1 MIGKTQKTRVAAA
14 LAAVLG
20 AGVGTSQAAVQ
31 LAREGLGDAILL
43 PYYTVR
49 ADDMSGA
56 AWRTFIRLFN
66 SSENAVGVK
75 VRFRE
80 AENSRETLDFV
91 AWLSPKD
98 AFVVWTDPNADGQG
112 NPGIRTTDVS
122 CTNPTKEG
130 DNWRLLDPD
139 AEEGDAQFGVR
150 YELFKDAA
158 WSDPYADGGSAGID
172 RAREGHVEIIGVVQY
187 APGTQTADAVTHP
200 QGGEPSCV
208 GIENFNLGQ
217 TPSNEAFN
225 TADDVDN
232 VLAANSYLIRV
243 ETGQAVGV
251 EATVLANFAKKW
263 EDPVTGDIVNPATRM
278 LTELVTDDQK
288 PDLDSANPFS
298 RTEYLPAVE
307 VMPPTL
313 EDFATDVGIFPDYW
327 NQTLPDSSVPLGPP
341 EVVEPCS
348 SDEVPFRNLSRRLP
362 YPEFEGLFRIPP
374 EPGFVFPWVR
384 GGVDAVSA
392 VLTRSEVINEWAR
405 RSNPDAIV
413 QEIATQWVLTF
424 PTKHYYVDLQADET
438 IPTFAP
444 FNRDNIWPTLA
455 PVPYSSGGICP
466 PDAYW
471 PFEESF
477 QQNGGMSCND
487 FRASLYDYEENEKS
501 FTSPSPTDIPGLCY
515 ETNVV
520 TFGSSEDPTGAD
532 VGLTSTVGIEI
543 EETNFPSSDATE
555 GWAIFDLRQS
565 PSAGGIPGGDARGL
579 RGRWYVY
586 YGLPVIGFQITNF
599 QIGNGTVGNYAASND
614 HKYNRDIIREELN

>member
-66 SSENAVGVK
+66 TSDNAVAVK

-80 AENSRETLDFV
+80 AENSRESLDFV
-91 AWLSPKD
+91 VWLSPHD

-122 CTNPTKEG
+122 CTNPTKGG
-130 DNWRLLDPD
+130 DNWRKLDPD
-139 AEEGDAQFGVR
+139 AEPGDELFGVR

-158 WSDPYADGGSAGID
+158 WSIPYADGGTVGME
-172 RAREGHVEIIGVVQY
+172 RAKEGHVEIIGIAQF

-200 QGGEPSCV
+200 QNGEPSCV
-208 GIENFNLGQ
+208 GIENFNLGR
-217 TPSNEAFN
+217 TPSNEAFI

-243 ETGQAVGV
+243 ESGQAVGV
-251 EATVLANFAKKW
+251 EATVLANFTKKW

-288 PDLDSANPFS
+288 PDMDSANPFS
-298 RTEYLPAVE
+298 RTEYLPGIE

-327 NQTLPDSSVPLGPP
+327 NQVLPDSSVPLGPP
-341 EVVEPCS
+341 EVVEGCS
-348 SDEVPFRNLSRRLP
+348 TDAAPLRNLSRRLP
-362 YPEFEGLFRIPP
+362 ADEFAGLPA
-374 EPGFVFPWVR
+374 EVGFVYPWVR

-392 VLTRSEVINEWAR
+392 VLTRSEVVNEWAR
-405 RSNPDAIV
+405 RSNPDAVV

-424 PTKHYYVDLQADET
+424 PTKYYYVDLQQDDV
-438 IPTFAP
+438 IPTFEP
-444 FNRDNIWPTLA
+444 FNRDNIWPTLL
-455 PVPYSSGGICP
+455 PVPGTCP
-466 PDAYW
+466 DDAYW

-477 QQNGGMSCND
+477 QGNGGMSCND
-487 FRASLYDYEENEKS
+487 FKASLWDYEENEKS

-520 TFGSSEDPTGAD
+520 SFGSSEDPTGAD
-532 VGLTSTVGIEI
+532 VGLTSAVGIEI
-543 EETNFPSSDATE
+543 GEDNFPSSDTDE

-565 PSAGGIPGGDARGL
+565 PSAGGIPGGLAQGL
-579 RGRWYVY
+579 RGRWFVY

-614 HKYNRDIIREELN
+614 HKYVRDIIEEAREEN